1 MRLSLVGDGASFTR
15 DKSED
20 ADELGGG
27 DAGAP
32 APGTIIESAVVKRG
46 RIHRERSRDASGGVP
61 GVIAPAQMSDHPA
74 SGAALVAALRKG
86 DVVGPLVALEAKPRR
101 CVLSRKATL
110 VDAARAGKLPADAA
124 DVVVGGVYPGYVA
137 SATANAGV
145 FVRFLARLTGLA
157 PSQLT
162 DVPVAGGTDPEEAF
176 ALGQTVLARV
186 ISVDATVE
194 PPRMS
199 LSLAPR
205 AARASKNDN
214 TLNDAALG
222 RAVFADVDDADA
234 LHDARDEGG
243 DEDEEDEDSSAYLS
257 AETAAKLAPGAKI
270 AATVRASREYGVL
283 VDMPDVDPDAVG
295 LVAFHQLPGGA
306 ADGPGDAPEEGTVL
320 RGVVLA

>member
-1 MRLSLVGDGASFTR
+1 M
-15 DKSED
+15 
-20 ADELGGG
+20 
-27 DAGAP
+27 
-32 APGTIIESAVVKRG
+32 
-46 RIHRERSRDASGGVP
+46 
-61 GVIAPAQMSDHPA
+61 
-74 SGAALVAALRKG
+74 
-86 DVVGPLVALEAKPRR
+86 
-101 CVLSRKATL
+101 LSRKATL

-124 DVVVGGVYPGYVA
+124 DVVVGGVYPGHAA

-157 PSQLT
+157 PPSQLT

-205 AARASKNDN
+205 AARASKNDS
-214 TLNDAALG
+214 TLNDAALV

-234 LHDARDEGG
+234 LHDARDKGG
-243 DEDEEDEDSSAYLS
+243 EDGEEDEDSAAYLS
-257 AETAAKLAPGAKI
+257 AETAAKLAPGAEI

-306 ADGPGDAPEEGTVL
+306 ADGPEDAPEEGTVL
-320 RGVVLA
+320 RGVVLDVSRREGVVDVAARPGFETLRSPRAGPNRRRNPPPPRNPTRPPSRSARRWRRSWSSSSPSTRW